1 MKILIVDDHVLFRE
15 GLVSL
20 LTSQSKFSVVGE
32 AGSIQDAIS
41 MTQKLKP
48 DLVLLDVDLPDG
60 SGIEAI
66 KHLLVKRPE
75 MKIVVL
81 TTQENEEHLLTA
93 IGNGAIGYLSKN
105 IPMSQLL
112 KTLQAIDRGEAALS
126 RSMTGRIID
135 EFQRIV
141 NPNYQNDP
149 DWDKLTPREF
159 EILEILCTGATNQ
172 EIAEKLFIAE
182 NTVKVHVHNILDKLN
197 VNNRREATRY
207 ALRQGIVLP
216 NNSQS
221 YFGV

>member
-1 MKILIVDDHVLFRE
+1 MKILVVEDHVLFRE

-60 SGIEAI
+60 SGIDAI
-66 KHLLVKRPE
+66 KHLLLKRSNT
-75 MKIVVL
+75 KIVVL
-81 TTQENEEHLLTA
+81 AAHENEEHLLTA

-135 EFQRIV
+135 EFQRMV
-141 NPNYQNDP
+141 NPDFRNDP
-149 DWDKLTPREF
+149 DWDKLTPRES

-172 EIAEKLFIAE
+172 EIADQLFISE
-182 NTVKVHVHNILDKLN
+182 NTVKVHVHSILEKLN

-207 ALRQGIVLP
+207 ALRQGIVTL
-216 NNSQS
+216 NHSQS
-221 YFGV
+221 Y